1 MFRGTLEQ
9 MQAAC
14 SMISALTK
22 DCDSQDVV
30 RNGCTIQA
38 KPEMTIPLE
47 KIPSKPEA
55 RNSKESKMRAKLQ
68 RLPVVVVGN
77 ASGDRIN
84 SVAMSDQRPDEEYQE
99 SVKSGVSEQSNEPS
113 CSERSSPDQD
123 LLVGGEYSLFEHGLG
138 QPLEKLLAC
147 KDSAKQTFAHAA
159 GSRSSSQTLTVAMP
173 DTCAVDQ
180 TLLAKAPGYR
190 NVKSFTSRDVYY
202 PKTQNGRMA
211 AFPWRCG
218 VEQMP
223 ANDASLALASSHLL
237 PVTSRN
243 FSIPL
248 LERPISAPTQPL
260 PHSTIALTFGAG
272 PSTPPAN
279 SLAIQAFSKLNPN
292 APDFI
297 FASSSEVVALNPL
310 GDSRPNGMVDPSL
323 CGRSVTEAEYSYV
336 PPFARNGFKPSAEIL
351 DSVIDGTFCQGP
363 PHLTSEETLYSL
375 PVGDGLGSSWIR
387 SQGQSLLINGQFIVH
402 CVS

>member
-1 MFRGTLEQ
+1 

-30 RNGCTIQA
+30 RSGCTMQA
-38 KPEMTIPLE
+38 KPDLTIPLE
-47 KIPSKPEA
+47 KIVSKPEA
-55 RNSKESKMRAKLQ
+55 RNSKELKMHGRLQ
-68 RLPVVVVGN
+68 RLPVVARN

-84 SVAMSDQRPDEEYQE
+84 SVVVHGQSPDEEYQE

-123 LLVGGEYSLFEHGLG
+123 LLIVGGEYSLFEHGLG

-173 DTCAVDQ
+173 DNCAIDQ

-190 NVKSFTSRDVYY
+190 NVKSFTSRDMFY
-202 PKTQNGRMA
+202 PKAQNGRMA
-211 AFPWRCG
+211 YPWRCG
-218 VEQMP
+218 GEQVP
-223 ANDASLALASSHLL
+223 GNDASLALASHLL

-260 PHSTIALTFGAG
+260 PHSAVTLTFGASS
-272 PSTPPAN
+272 STPPTAS
-279 SLAIQAFSKLNPN
+279 SLAVQAFSKLNPN

-297 FASSSEVVALNPL
+297 FASSAEVVALNPL
-310 GDSRPNGMVDPSL
+310 GDSHPIGSLADPSL
-323 CGRSVTEAEYSYV
+323 CGRSGTEAEYPYV
-336 PPFARNGFKPSAEIL
+336 PLFTRNGFKPSAEIL
-351 DSVIDGTFCQGP
+351 ESAIDGTFCQGP

-387 SQGQSLLINGQFIVH
+387 SQGQPLDDL
-402 CVS
+402 